1 MSGKAR
7 AGQTFLLV
15 AGFVCGA
22 LAGAWLGLVAAFVSS
37 ISPSGPARF
46 SGEDFAA
53 ALVATFSLAAVY
65 VLVRQTDRQGRA
77 AALGLLFVASFAA
90 LCALYVLRPLEV
102 LCVVPWPSVE
112 ASVGASVRHA
122 VYQEATPGWQPSP
135 ACAPLSELLRRDGPG
150 DAGDGPALLRRRP
163 AQRRPAARRARRGRS
178 LRPRRAPFVAR
189 PDAFMRRCDLP

>member
-122 VYQEATPGWQPSP
+122 VYQEATPGCRPVPPVLRSPSFFAAMAP
-135 ACAPLSELLRRDGPG
+135 AMLVTVLLCSAAVRRSAVLRLAGLGAGGLFALAGLLLSL
-150 DAGDGPALLRRRP
+150 
-163 AQRRPAARRARRGRS
+163 ARTLS
-178 LRPRRAPFVAR
+178 
-189 PDAFMRRCDLP
+189 